1 MRVVGVLDLRNGRAV
16 HGRAGDRERYEPVQS
31 VAGEAIDT
39 GDARALARLYHERFG
54 LGELYAADLDAIE
67 ARAPQDPLVASLAA
81 LAPLW
86 LDAGVS
92 SPDGA
97 RHALALGAA
106 HVVVGLETL
115 QSWDALDDICS
126 AVDRLR
132 VAFSLDVRNGLPLG
146 NANVVHGLA
155 ADAVAVRAAAAGV
168 ASIIVLD
175 LARVGMSVGID
186 LGLVGRVR
194 DAAPRATLLAGGG
207 VRGPDDLVRLAAA
220 GCDGVLVA
228 TALLDGRIG
237 AAHVAAAHD
246 HASFS
251 R

>member
-39 GDARALARLYHERFG
+39 GDARALARLYRDRFG

-67 ARAPQDPLVASLAA
+67 ARAPQDTLVASLAA

-106 HVVVGLETL
+106 QVVVGLETL
-115 QSWDALDDICS
+115 QSWDALDHICS
-126 AVDRLR
+126 AVDRQR
-132 VAFSLDVRNGLPLG
+132 VAFSLDVRLYEIDNGTPTLEFPG
-146 NANVVHGLA
+146 SPHT
-155 ADAVAVRAAAAGV
+155 
-168 ASIIVLD
+168 VL
-175 LARVGMSVGID
+175 
-186 LGLVGRVR
+186 LV
-194 DAAPRATLLAGGG
+194 
-207 VRGPDDLVRLAAA
+207 
-220 GCDGVLVA
+220 
-228 TALLDGRIG
+228 IG
-237 AAHVAAAHD
+237 AGISV
-246 HASFS
+246 